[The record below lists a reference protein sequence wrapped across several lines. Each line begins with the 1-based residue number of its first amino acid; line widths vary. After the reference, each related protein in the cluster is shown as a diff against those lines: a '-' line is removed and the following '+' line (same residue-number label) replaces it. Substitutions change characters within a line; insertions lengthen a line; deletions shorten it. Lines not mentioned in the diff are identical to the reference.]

1 MADEL
6 PDRLWVV
13 THGRFREAHFYK
25 DLAEQVA
32 AHFTSSPASI
42 TEFVDASRL
51 TAAQEQVERLR
62 EALRARM
69 VTDYYCEQC
78 ERGWM
83 EENVEEHA
91 PGCLAAKDR
100 Q

>member
-1 MADEL
+1 MKPLTDE
-6 PDRLWVV
+6 
-13 THGRFREAHFYK
+13 EARTQ
-25 DLAEQVA
+25 LA
-32 AHFTSSPASI
+32 
-42 TEFVDASRL
+42 
-51 TAAQEQVERLR
+51 AAQEQVERLR

>member
-6 PDRLWVV
+6 PDVWIARTYLEPDSPVIYAY
-13 THGRFREAHFYK
+13 REK
-25 DLAEQVA
+25 DFDSIRYTPA
-32 AHFTSSPASI
+32 A
-42 TEFVDASRL
+42 RL